1 MPVSKNKDFT
11 QIESD
16 EICRFRA
23 SGKRLRNRAL
33 NLGHSQPSSLDAVIP
48 VEDQQSWVLGNGP
61 YNLHG
66 AREGLL
72 DFDKKPSKFF
82 RQIPHECRDLV
93 LSDLAFALTK
103 LLPDAV
109 ELEGRYWTISDCP
122 GTGGGRWVTLNTGYL
137 EFMYFPKTIPWLY
150 GEPLSRLA
158 YINTP
163 AGTLLDVRFSEGAWA
178 DSSDIFDVLEEVEQF
193 SVVRRTSLF
202 NRCRRGIV
210 LCR

>member
-66 AREGLL
+66 AREGVVSMGGSNELV
-72 DFDKKPSKFF
+72 
-82 RQIPHECRDLV
+82 ECFCGGAVAEGGSGAVVQFVGDGVEVGLV
-93 LSDLAFALTK
+93 MGVPL
-103 LLPDAV
+103 
-109 ELEGRYWTISDCP
+109 GR
-122 GTGGGRWVTLNTGYL
+122 
-137 EFMYFPKTIPWLY
+137 
-150 GEPLSRLA
+150 
-158 YINTP
+158 
-163 AGTLLDVRFSEGAWA
+163 
-178 DSSDIFDVLEEVEQF
+178 
-193 SVVRRTSLF
+193 
-202 NRCRRGIV
+202 
-210 LCR
+210 

>member
-1 MPVSKNKDFT
+1 M
-11 QIESD
+11 
-16 EICRFRA
+16 
-23 SGKRLRNRAL
+23 
-33 NLGHSQPSSLDAVIP
+33 
-48 VEDQQSWVLGNGP
+48 
-61 YNLHG
+61 G
-66 AREGLL
+66 AWEWTIQFAWRPRGLL

-122 GTGGGRWVTLNTGYL
+122 GTGGGRWMTLNTGYL

-158 YINTP
+158 YINTL

-178 DSSDIFDVLEEVEQF
+178 DSSDIFDVPEEVEQF
-193 SVVRRTSLF
+193 SVVRRTSYSSTDADAVLF
-202 NRCRRGIV
+202 CVGNLENCAAYLRTS
-210 LCR
+210 